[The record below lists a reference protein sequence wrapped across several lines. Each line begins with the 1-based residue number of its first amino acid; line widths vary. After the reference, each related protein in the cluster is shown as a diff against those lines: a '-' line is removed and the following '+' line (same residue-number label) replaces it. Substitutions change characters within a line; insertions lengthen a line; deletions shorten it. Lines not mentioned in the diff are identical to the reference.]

1 MFFISEEKRMEASL
15 KIYLKSK
22 RLIEALFLYLNINYQ
37 LFTIKKTSNSI
48 KLVNIVF
55 ITN

>member
-22 RLIEALFLYLNINYQ
+22 RLFETLFLYLNINYQ
-37 LFTIKKTSNSI
+37 LFTIKKTSNSL
-48 KLVNIVF
+48 KLINIVF